1 MWRKLGKE
9 GKETL
14 WLRGVI
20 SPNTSLKF
28 NRRGPIFYFIS
39 IYSSLILSYSFV
51 TCLVVQVRCR
61 FTLYVLCRASH
72 TSVCTY
78 LCKCPFVI
86 VSTA

>member
-1 MWRKLGKE
+1 MVARSNITEYKSE
-9 GKETL
+9 VQSE
-14 WLRGVI
+14 
-20 SPNTSLKF
+20 
-28 NRRGPIFYFIS
+28 
-39 IYSSLILSYSFV
+39 SFV
-51 TCLVVQVRCR
+51 TYLVVQVRCR